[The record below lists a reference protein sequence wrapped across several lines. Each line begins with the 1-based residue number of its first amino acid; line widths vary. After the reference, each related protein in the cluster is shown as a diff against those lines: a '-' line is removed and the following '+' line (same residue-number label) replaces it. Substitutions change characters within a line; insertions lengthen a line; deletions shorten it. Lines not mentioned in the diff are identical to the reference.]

1 MHDHILSFISFY
13 SIRGIAESSILCET
27 ANSVHMSQKEEGMRL
42 FLITAYLFPKVM
54 LCALV
59 IIISFYTENFIDNY
73 FDV

>member
-1 MHDHILSFISFY
+1 
-13 SIRGIAESSILCET
+13 
-27 ANSVHMSQKEEGMRL
+27 MSQKEEGMRL

>member
-1 MHDHILSFISFY
+1 
-13 SIRGIAESSILCET
+13 
-27 ANSVHMSQKEEGMRL
+27 MSQKEEGMRL

-73 FDV
+73 FDVLTIQALKLYSKIAYMLWKFFHKILRNRLHDR